1 VQKHL
6 CVHERKLG
14 YILKFLSGVCM
25 SGSRAFFFF
34 WLCHYSSMLCRMC
47 ASPGDHDSFFSGY
60 VDIVTCLVI
69 CVILQ
74 VTMTA
79 LFLLL

>member
-25 SGSRAFFFF
+25 SGSRAFF
-34 WLCHYSSMLCRMC
+34 S
-47 ASPGDHDSFFSGY
+47 SGY
-60 VDIVTCLVI
+60 AIIVQCFVV
-69 CVILQ
+69 CVLLQ
-74 VTMTA
+74 VIMTV
-79 LFLLL
+79 FFPVMSI